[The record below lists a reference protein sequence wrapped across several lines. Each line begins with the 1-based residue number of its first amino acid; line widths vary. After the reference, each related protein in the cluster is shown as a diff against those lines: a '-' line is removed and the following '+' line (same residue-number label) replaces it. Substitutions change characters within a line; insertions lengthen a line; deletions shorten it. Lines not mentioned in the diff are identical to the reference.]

1 MNARAPKRIALL
13 VESSHGTG
21 RDIVRGVGE
30 FLGEQGCDWLID
42 HETQRLEG
50 GPPAWLAKW
59 RGDGVIARL
68 HSEQVAKAVA
78 RLQVPVVDV
87 LNALAPAPGVHLAHV
102 DEAAIARLAF
112 EHLRAIGLRQFAFV
126 GPVDRTWARQRRD
139 VFKAAAAEVG
149 MPVHVYELAKHLR
162 VQELA
167 SRRAE
172 HLVRWLRDLP
182 RPVGVLAANDSY
194 AWLVSTACRLA
205 GLAVPEDVA
214 ILGVDNDEVFC
225 SLARPP
231 ISSVVIAAVR
241 LGFEAARLMDAIL
254 REGSPRERREII
266 VPVLGVKSRAS
277 TDTLATDDEDVKAA
291 LALIRGHG
299 SEKIS
304 VNAIAE
310 AVGLSVSTL
319 QRKFR
324 TLVGHSVHEEAIRHR
339 LQTAMRLL
347 SDTDLSILAVA
358 HRAGFGHQE
367 YLGRV
372 FKSRLGVTPAEYRRA
387 TLRGIVRDA
396 RPVSQQPGNP

>member
-1 MNARAPKRIALL
+1 
-13 VESSHGTG
+13 
-21 RDIVRGVGE
+21 
-30 FLGEQGCDWLID
+30 
-42 HETQRLEG
+42 
-50 GPPAWLAKW
+50 
-59 RGDGVIARL
+59 
-68 HSEQVAKAVA
+68 
-78 RLQVPVVDV
+78 
-87 LNALAPAPGVHLAHV
+87 
-102 DEAAIARLAF
+102 
-112 EHLRAIGLRQFAFV
+112 
-126 GPVDRTWARQRRD
+126 

-266 VPVLGVKSRAS
+266 VPVLGIKSRAS
-277 TDTLATDDEDVKAA
+277 TDTLATDDEDIKAA

-324 TLVGHSVHEEAIRHR
+324 TIVGHSVHEESIRHR

-387 TLRGIVRDA
+387 ALRGTVRDA
-396 RPVSQQPGNP
+396 RPVQRQTGNP

>member
-1 MNARAPKRIALL
+1 MNATAPKRIALL

-21 RDIVRGVGE
+21 RDIVHGVGE
-30 FLGEQGCDWLID
+30 FLREQGCDWLID
-42 HETQRLEG
+42 HETQRLERA
-50 GPPAWLAKW
+50 PPAWLAKW

-68 HSEQVAKAVA
+68 HSEQVARAVA
-78 RLQVPVVDV
+78 RLRVPAVDV
-87 LNALAPAPGVHLAHV
+87 LNALPAAPGVHLAHV

-112 EHLRAIGLRQFAFV
+112 EHLRMIGLRQFAFV

-139 VFKAAAAEVG
+139 VFTAAAAEAG
-149 MPVHVYELAKHLR
+149 MPVHFYELAKHLR

-167 SRRAE
+167 SRRAQ
-172 HLVRWLRDLP
+172 HLVRWLRDVP

-205 GLAVPEDVA
+205 GLAVPDDVA

-231 ISSVVIAAVR
+231 MSSVVTAAVR

-254 REGSPRERREII
+254 REGDPRDRREI
-266 VPVLGVKSRAS
+266 VAPVLGVKVRAS
-277 TDTLATDDEDVKAA
+277 TDTLATDDEDVKEA
-291 LALIRGHG
+291 LALIRRQG
-299 SEKIS
+299 SGKIS

-324 TLVGHSVHEEAIRHR
+324 TILGHGVHEESIRHR

-372 FKSRLGVTPAEYRRA
+372 FKLRLGVTPAEYRRA
-387 TLRGIVRDA
+387 ALRGTARDA
-396 RPVSQQPGNP
+396 RPAARQPGNP